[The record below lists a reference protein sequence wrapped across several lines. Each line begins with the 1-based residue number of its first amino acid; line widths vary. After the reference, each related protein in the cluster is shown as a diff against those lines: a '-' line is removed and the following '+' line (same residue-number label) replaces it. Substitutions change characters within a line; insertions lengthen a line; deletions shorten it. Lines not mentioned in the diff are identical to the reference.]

1 MLNNTATAWGF
12 VSKTLH
18 WLAAALILFLL
29 IHGWIMV
36 GLPREMRFGN
46 YSWHAS
52 FGYATL
58 ALMIV
63 RLLWRWI
70 NAVPALPAGAAR
82 WEVTAARAGHAG
94 LYLLIF
100 AASFSGWALA
110 GAMRRPLDATLFGFI
125 TVPNIVTDRA
135 LHDQLES
142 AHRLFA
148 WTLAALIVIHVVGA
162 LYHLWLKKDAKQDM
176 PLSHSKQVACDN
188 VAP

>member
-1 MLNNTATAWGF
+1 MLNNTATTWGF

-36 GLPREMRFGN
+36 ELPREMRFGN

-70 NAVPALPAGAAR
+70 NAVPALPDGAAR

-110 GAMRRPLDATLFGFI
+110 GAMRRPLDAMLFGFI

-148 WTLAALIVIHVVGA
+148 WTLAVLIVIHVVGA
-162 LYHLWLKKDAKQDM
+162 LYHLWLKKDDVMQRMLPDAF
-176 PLSHSKQVACDN
+176 SRTT
-188 VAP
+188 

>member
-12 VSKTLH
+12 MSKTLH

-52 FGYATL
+52 FAYATL
-58 ALMIV
+58 VLMTV

-70 NAVPALPAGAAR
+70 SAVPALPAGAAR
-82 WEVTAARAGHAG
+82 WEVIAARAGHAG

-100 AASFSGWALA
+100 AGSFSGWALA
-110 GAMRRPLDATLFGFI
+110 GTMRRPLDASLFGFI
-125 TVPNIVTDRA
+125 AVPDIVTDRA

-142 AHRLFA
+142 AHSLFA
-148 WTLAALIVIHVVGA
+148 WTLAALIVIHVTGA
-162 LYHLWLKKDAKQDM
+162 LYHLWLKKDDIMQRMLPDVFVRKT
-176 PLSHSKQVACDN
+176 LS
-188 VAP
+188 